1 VSKFKE
7 LLGRVSGRKGLS
19 YLDRVGID
27 IVHGCQ
33 LRCLGCPNSTIRP
46 AVKYMTVDDFGT
58 ILKNIDI
65 AFLKRLSLFNFG
77 EPLLHPNIPDILRK
91 IPGQKYGIRTVSLL
105 TNAQHHDFP
114 ILADVFRTG
123 VINEIG
129 VSCDGDGTREDY
141 ERLRPPGKYERLME
155 FLIKAKE
162 LRDRYSPKVQLFTI
176 TISKTPEGRKRW
188 KDLLIPLGWTPV
200 FRDWYILPESVK
212 TRAEKPH
219 IVLKKGCYQLRRK
232 YLYVDFDGTV
242 VPCCVYP
249 RPFELGNLREEK
261 YSEIF
266 NGRKRKLMLTE
277 LRTNRKNMPICGKCS
292 Y

>member
-1 VSKFKE
+1 MSKFRE
-7 LLGRVSGRKGLS
+7 FLGRVSGRKGFS
-19 YLDRVGID
+19 YLDKVGID

-46 AVKYMTVDDFGT
+46 TVKYMMVDDFGA

-91 IPGQKYGIRTVSLL
+91 VPGQRYRIRTVALL

-114 ILADVFRTG
+114 VLAEVFRTG

-141 ERLRPPGKYERLME
+141 ERLRPPGKYEKLME

-162 LRDRYSPKVQLFTI
+162 LRDRYSQKVQLFTI

-188 KDLLIPLGWTPV
+188 EDLLTPLGWTPV
-200 FRDWYILPESVK
+200 FRDWYVLPESVK

-249 RPFELGNLREEK
+249 RPFELGNLKEEK

-266 NGRKRKLMLTE
+266 SGKKRKSMLTE
-277 LRTNRKNMPICGKCS
+277 LRTNRENMPICGKCP